1 MNRAIF
7 FSKHLLDSI
16 RDSYKV
22 YKYFNLKRYNN
33 FLILLKIF
41 VIRFFYSFE
50 GIRNRIKPK
59 FPSKETRLK
68 DNLFSDEKLNSYKII
83 NDIDKKGYSE
93 TFLLKKKITDNI
105 LKESLDNDEFVL
117 NKIDPNIKVKDLKIL
132 ENENIDSYIKRL
144 SSHKISRLTKT
155 INLSNKKSELNKLI
169 MSDEVLNI
177 AKNYLN
183 TKEISINASFFI
195 SNPLE
200 TSENE
205 KYKNAQYF
213 HWDNDFTKFI
223 KLYIYLNDV
232 NYDNGP
238 HIFIPETH
246 KFKKQNNKL
255 CRLYS
260 DINIENNYAKSKIFT
275 GNAGSMFFVDSF
287 GIHKGIPPSKSHRL
301 MLNVHFGRGKI
312 LYTKY
317 DKYIKLN

>member
-41 VIRFFYSFE
+41 IIRFFYSYE
-50 GIRNRIKPK
+50 GIRNKIKPK

-213 HWDNDFTKFI
+213 HWDNDFTKFV

>member
-1 MNRAIF
+1 MNRVIF

-50 GIRNRIKPK
+50 GIRNKIKPK
-59 FPSKETRLK
+59 FPSKEIHLK
-68 DNLFSDEKLNSYKII
+68 DNLFSCEKLNSYKII

-105 LKESLDNDEFVL
+105 LKESLYNDEFVL

-132 ENENIDSYIKRL
+132 DNENIDSYIKRL

-169 MSDEVLNI
+169 MSNEILNI

-183 TKEISINASFFI
+183 TKEISINASFLF
-195 SNPLE
+195 L
-200 TSENE
+200 
-205 KYKNAQYF
+205 
-213 HWDNDFTKFI
+213 
-223 KLYIYLNDV
+223 
-232 NYDNGP
+232 
-238 HIFIPETH
+238 TH
-246 KFKKQNNKL
+246 
-255 CRLYS
+255 
-260 DINIENNYAKSKIFT
+260 
-275 GNAGSMFFVDSF
+275 
-287 GIHKGIPPSKSHRL
+287 
-301 MLNVHFGRGKI
+301 
-312 LYTKY
+312 
-317 DKYIKLN
+317 

>member
-7 FSKHLLDSI
+7 ISKHLLDSI

-50 GIRNRIKPK
+50 GIRNKIKPK

-213 HWDNDFTKFI
+213 HWDNDFTKFV

-246 KFKKQNNKL
+246 KL
-255 CRLYS
+255 
-260 DINIENNYAKSKIFT
+260 KSKTI
-275 GNAGSMFFVDSF
+275 NFVDS
-287 GIHKGIPPSKSHRL
+287 IRILISKTTT
-301 MLNVHFGRGKI
+301 LNQ
-312 LYTKY
+312 KY
-317 DKYIKLN
+317 LLVMQVLCFL

>member
-50 GIRNRIKPK
+50 GIRNKIKPK
-59 FPSKETRLK
+59 FPSEKISLK

-213 HWDNDFTKFI
+213 HWDNDFTKFV

-246 KFKKQNNKL
+246 KL
-255 CRLYS
+255 
-260 DINIENNYAKSKIFT
+260 KSKTI
-275 GNAGSMFFVDSF
+275 NFVDS
-287 GIHKGIPPSKSHRL
+287 IRILISKTTT
-301 MLNVHFGRGKI
+301 LNQ
-312 LYTKY
+312 KY
-317 DKYIKLN
+317 LLVMQVLCFL

>member
-41 VIRFFYSFE
+41 IIRFFYSYE
-50 GIRNRIKPK
+50 GIRNKIKPK

-93 TFLLKKKITDNI
+93 TFLLKKKVTDNI
-105 LKESLDNDEFVL
+105 LKESLHKDEFVL

-132 ENENIDSYIKRL
+132 ENENINNYIKRL
-144 SSHKISRLTKT
+144 SNYKISRLTKT
-155 INLSNKKSELNKLI
+155 LNLSNKKSELNKLI

-177 AKNYLN
+177 VKNYLN

-213 HWDNDFTKFI
+213 HWDNDFTKFV

>member
-213 HWDNDFTKFI
+213 HWDNDFTKFV

>member
-50 GIRNRIKPK
+50 GIRNKIKPK

-132 ENENIDSYIKRL
+132 ENENIDSYIKKL
-144 SSHKISRLTKT
+144 PSHKISRLTKT

-213 HWDNDFTKFI
+213 HWDNDFTKFV

-246 KFKKQNNKL
+246 KL
-255 CRLYS
+255 
-260 DINIENNYAKSKIFT
+260 KSKTI
-275 GNAGSMFFVDSF
+275 NFVDS
-287 GIHKGIPPSKSHRL
+287 IRILISKTTT
-301 MLNVHFGRGKI
+301 LNQ
-312 LYTKY
+312 KY
-317 DKYIKLN
+317 LLVMQVLCFL

>member
-22 YKYFNLKRYNN
+22 YKYFNLKRYNS

-287 GIHKGIPPSKSHRL
+287 GIHKGIPPSESHRL

>member
-50 GIRNRIKPK
+50 GIRNKIKPK

-132 ENENIDSYIKRL
+132 ENENIDSYIKKL

-213 HWDNDFTKFI
+213 HWDNDFTKFV

-246 KFKKQNNKL
+246 KL
-255 CRLYS
+255 
-260 DINIENNYAKSKIFT
+260 KSKTI
-275 GNAGSMFFVDSF
+275 NFVDS
-287 GIHKGIPPSKSHRL
+287 IRILISKTTT
-301 MLNVHFGRGKI
+301 LNQ
-312 LYTKY
+312 KY
-317 DKYIKLN
+317 LLVMQVLCFL

>member
-50 GIRNRIKPK
+50 GIRNKIKPK

-213 HWDNDFTKFI
+213 HWDNDFTKFV

-246 KFKKQNNKL
+246 KL
-255 CRLYS
+255 
-260 DINIENNYAKSKIFT
+260 KSKTI
-275 GNAGSMFFVDSF
+275 NFVDS
-287 GIHKGIPPSKSHRL
+287 IRILISKTTT
-301 MLNVHFGRGKI
+301 LNQ
-312 LYTKY
+312 KY
-317 DKYIKLN
+317 LLVMQVLCFL

>member
-1 MNRAIF
+1 MNRVIF

-50 GIRNRIKPK
+50 GIRNKIKPK
-59 FPSKETRLK
+59 FPSKEIHLK
-68 DNLFSDEKLNSYKII
+68 DNLFSCEKLNSYKII

-105 LKESLDNDEFVL
+105 LKESLHNDEFVL

-132 ENENIDSYIKRL
+132 DNENIDSYIKRL

-205 KYKNAQYF
+205 KYRNAQYF

-246 KFKKQNNKL
+246 KFKKPNNKL